1 MLTAKYAVYVPGTK
15 NVDHPL
21 ATDERREWT
30 LAVIEKMSYV
40 FGGATSQEA
49 LGGWI
54 SENGH
59 LVIENVSIVFS
70 YSATKTAE
78 YETAVRGIA
87 SWLAAELNQEAV
99 SIETPDGMDF
109 VSAAA
114 A

>member
-54 SENGH
+54 SESGQ
-59 LVIENVSIVFS
+59 LVVENVAIVYS
-70 YSATKTAE
+70 YAPAKTAE
-78 YETAVRGIA
+78 YESHVRNIA
-87 SWLAAELNQEAV
+87 AWLAAELNQEAV
-99 SIETPDGMDF
+99 SVETPDGMDF
-109 VSAAA
+109 VSAEAA
-114 A
+114 